1 MIFKRVLKLP
11 SVKKQISSAHGAGTI
26 VQLQTDLKL
35 QLKRVLKCFFIFT
48 FNNALFQFLFLS
60 MIKIHQYCLHIPYSF
75 KLLMPLFLSVYA
87 ELLEHLN
94 DTLLLFHGQ
103 LWNPLFCWCGFS
115 TTTVQSH
122 SVFGWA
128 CMFATSCCFP
138 LSHQGMDPLLDA
150 QIFISFLF
158 ASQTQTVA

>member
-11 SVKKQISSAHGAGTI
+11 SVKKFSFAHRVGTV
-26 VQLQTDLKL
+26 VQLQTNLKL
-35 QLKRVLKCFFIFT
+35 QLKRVLNCFFIFT

-115 TTTVQSH
+115 TTTVQS
-122 SVFGWA
+122 
-128 CMFATSCCFP
+128 P
-138 LSHQGMDPLLDA
+138 LSSDGHACLLPLV
-150 QIFISFLF
+150 
-158 ASQTQTVA
+158 ASHFHIRAWTLYLMHKFSSLSYLHRKPKRLHN

>member
-103 LWNPLFCWCGFS
+103 LWNPRMPFS
-115 TTTVQSH
+115 VD
-122 SVFGWA
+122 VD
-128 CMFATSCCFP
+128 FP
-138 LSHQGMDPLLDA
+138 LQQYNPTLSSDGHACLLPLVASH
-150 QIFISFLF
+150 FHISTCTWTLYFMHKFSSLSYLYR
-158 ASQTQTVA
+158 A